1 MDALKISPLTR
12 DVILRATDI
21 KHIRIDVPEWGG
33 SILVKGMNALQRDTM
48 MKFIDPKQEPVPDSQ
63 LKAYLCAHCIVDDA
77 GNSLFT
83 DSDIEHL
90 QKKNPMV
97 LDRIANEILRLSG
110 IGADAVEVIAK
121 N

>member
-1 MDALKISPLTR
+1 MATVMSALTR
-12 DVILRATDI
+12 DLILRAADI
-21 KHIRIDVPEWGG
+21 KITRIEVPEWGG

-48 MKFIDPKQEPVPDSQ
+48 MKFIDPKLDPVPDSQ
-63 LKAYLCAHCIVDDA
+63 LKATLCAHCIVDDV

-90 QKKNPMV
+90 QQKNPLV

-110 IGADAVEVIAK
+110 IGAEAVEVIAK